1 MCLDLTSS
9 LYKANREISLKCTAD
24 GVKTPNGSKCL
35 RNALQTPWCD
45 VWTQFPQPLFSLPL
59 AYHQLHGAAQFPPA
73 MVLCTDS
80 LFSSVRLPCFEIS
93 FFFFFFQSAPYP
105 TPNLHTVSDL
115 APSQSWRLSSGVTSS
130 RWHSVPSPCVCHAL
144 SLISCDVLNLS
155 SHPTFVVV
163 VQSLS
168 HIWPFVTMWT
178 IACQAPL
185 SFTLSWSLLRSMS
198 IELVMLPNYPNLLYY
213 YNYFL
218 YSPSLLHY
226 GFQRAKIIFSISFS
240 L

>member
-1 MCLDLTSS
+1 MVSKPLMAPNAFGMHCKLPDVMCEPS
-9 LYKANREISLKCTAD
+9 
-24 GVKTPNGSKCL
+24 
-35 RNALQTPWCD
+35 
-45 VWTQFPQPLFSLPL
+45 FP
-59 AYHQLHGAAQFPPA
+59 
-73 MVLCTDS
+73 S
-80 LFSSVRLPCFEIS
+80 LFSPYPLPIISYMRLPS
-93 FFFFFFQSAPYP
+93 FRQPWSYVQTPYFPLCGFLVLKSPFFFFFQSAPYP

>member
-1 MCLDLTSS
+1 MPSECIANSLMWCVNPVSPASFLPTPCLSS
-9 LYKANREISLKCTAD
+9 ATCGCPVSA
-24 GVKTPNGSKCL
+24 S
-35 RNALQTPWCD
+35 
-45 VWTQFPQPLFSLPL
+45 
-59 AYHQLHGAAQFPPA
+59 HGPMYRLLIFLCAA
-73 MVLCTDS
+73 
-80 LFSSVRLPCFEIS
+80 SSFWNLL
-93 FFFFFFQSAPYP
+93 FFFFFQSAPYP